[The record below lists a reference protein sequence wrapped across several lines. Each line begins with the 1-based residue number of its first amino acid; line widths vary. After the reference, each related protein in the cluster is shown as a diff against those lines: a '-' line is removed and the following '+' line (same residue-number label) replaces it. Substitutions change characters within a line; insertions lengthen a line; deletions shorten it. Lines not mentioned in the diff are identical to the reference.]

1 MATTSDLA
9 PNRTAAAASGAAA
22 TPRRR
27 ASSAARAAASKV
39 KEQDLENQISQLQND
54 IKGIAATL
62 ARLSSDK
69 VSEVK
74 DAAKSEALHLQRQG
88 QNVIEEV
95 QDQAG
100 ELEQQLKDKIREKPL
115 TAVASAI
122 GIGFV
127 LALLSRR

>member
-1 MATTSDLA
+1 MASTSDLA
-9 PNRTAAAASGAAA
+9 PNRPAAA
-22 TPRRR
+22 TTPAPRRR
-27 ASSAARAAASKV
+27 ANSAARAAANKA
-39 KEQDLENQISQLQND
+39 KEQDLENQISQLQDD

-69 VSEVK
+69 VSEVR

>member
-9 PNRTAAAASGAAA
+9 PNRPATAATP

-27 ASSAARAAASKV
+27 ANSAARAAANKA

-69 VSEVK
+69 VSEVR

>member
-9 PNRTAAAASGAAA
+9 PNRPAAAASSAA

-27 ASSAARAAASKV
+27 NTVARAAANKA
-39 KEQDLENQISQLQND
+39 KEQDLENQISQLQDD

-62 ARLSSDK
+62 ARLSSEK